1 MSNIFIGLGALG
13 AMLAV
18 IAGAFGAHGLKQVL
32 SEDMLAVFHTA
43 AEYQMYH
50 SLGLF
55 AIGTL
60 HTVAPRHCHI
70 LAAWIMLAGIII
82 FSGSLYTLSL
92 SDIKWLGMI
101 TPIGGVCFIAAWLIL
116 AFSYLT
122 TSKNKAKQ
130 L

>member
-1 MSNIFIGLGALG
+1 MSNLFIGLGALS

-18 IAGAFGAHGLKQVL
+18 VAGAFGAHALKQLL

-43 AEYQMYH
+43 ADYQLYH
-50 SLGLF
+50 SLGLI

-60 HTVAPRHCHI
+60 HTVAPRHCHMA
-70 LAAWIMLAGIII
+70 AAWIMLAGMII

-92 SDIKWLGMI
+92 TGIKWLGMI
-101 TPIGGVCFIAAWLIL
+101 TPVGGICFIASWMIL

-122 TSKNKAKQ
+122 TKQ
-130 L
+130 SVQN